1 MVTCSDS
8 NCSYF
13 SLIEKHFDHL
23 GPRLIFTLEVG
34 LPVVDRMT
42 VAAEF
47 ECSLQS
53 IFVSLACV
61 AGDEFEVSYYFFIF
75 MFL

>member
-1 MVTCSDS
+1 
-8 NCSYF
+8 
-13 SLIEKHFDHL
+13 
-23 GPRLIFTLEVG
+23 
-34 LPVVDRMT
+34 MT

-61 AGDEFEVSYYFFIF
+61 AGDEFEVFFNYFFYFFYFYVLVRDCLRGGGGPQVGEITPF
-75 MFL
+75 GGVTHLSI

>member
-1 MVTCSDS
+1 MRVAS
-8 NCSYF
+8 F
-13 SLIEKHFDHL
+13 SLSIDKDQWSPVLTPTAVTF
-23 GPRLIFTLEVG
+23 LEVG

-61 AGDEFEVSYYFFIF
+61 AGDKFEVSYYFFIF

>member
-1 MVTCSDS
+1 
-8 NCSYF
+8 
-13 SLIEKHFDHL
+13 
-23 GPRLIFTLEVG
+23 
-34 LPVVDRMT
+34 MT

-61 AGDEFEVSYYFFIF
+61 AGDEFEVSYYFFYFYVLVRACFRGGGGPQVGEITPF
-75 MFL
+75 GGATRLSI

>member
-1 MVTCSDS
+1 
-8 NCSYF
+8 
-13 SLIEKHFDHL
+13 
-23 GPRLIFTLEVG
+23 
-34 LPVVDRMT
+34 MT

-61 AGDEFEVSYYFFIF
+61 AGDEFEVFFISFLLFFFIF

>member
-1 MVTCSDS
+1 MAPTAVTFRDR
-8 NCSYF
+8 
-13 SLIEKHFDHL
+13 KAFDHL
-23 GPRLIFTLEVG
+23 GPRLIFTLEAG

>member
-1 MVTCSDS
+1 
-8 NCSYF
+8 
-13 SLIEKHFDHL
+13 
-23 GPRLIFTLEVG
+23 
-34 LPVVDRMT
+34 MT

-61 AGDEFEVSYYFFIF
+61 ASDEFEVFYYYYYFLLLFFFYVLVRACLRGGGGPQVGEITP
-75 MFL
+75 LGGATRLSI